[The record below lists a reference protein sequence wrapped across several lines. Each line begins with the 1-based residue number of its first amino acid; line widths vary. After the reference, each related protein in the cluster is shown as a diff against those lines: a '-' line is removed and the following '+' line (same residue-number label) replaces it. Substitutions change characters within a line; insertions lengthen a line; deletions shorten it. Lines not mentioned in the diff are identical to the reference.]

1 MVKGKAHSD
10 EVRAQVIAALLA
22 GQGVNDVARR
32 YKVPKATVSRIKN
45 ELTPTQLEQVGT
57 EKRERIADLIEGH
70 LNESLKAAAAIA
82 RKTRDN
88 AWLSKQNAAD
98 IAVFYGVLTD
108 KAVRILE
115 AAESAGQSEGE
126 GEAEEGAGGV

>member
-1 MVKGKAHSD
+1 VKGKAHTD

-22 GQGVNDVARR
+22 GQGVSEVARA

-45 ELTPTQLEQVGT
+45 ELTPKQLEQIGT
-57 EKRERIADLIEGH
+57 EKRERIGDLIEGH
-70 LNESLKAAAAIA
+70 LSESLKAAATIA
-82 RKTRDN
+82 RKTNDD
-88 AWLSKQNAAD
+88 AWLTKQNAAD

-115 AAESAGQSEGE
+115 AAESAREPEGE
-126 GEAEEGAGGV
+126 GEAPEGA

>member
-1 MVKGKAHSD
+1 MPKGKAHSD

-22 GQGVNDVARR
+22 GQGVSDVARR

-45 ELTPTQLEQVGT
+45 ELTPAQLEQVGT

-70 LNESLKAAAAIA
+70 LVTSLKAAAAIA
-82 RKTRDN
+82 GKTKDDS
-88 AWLSKQNAAD
+88 WLTKQNAAD

-115 AAESAGQSEGE
+115 AAESANQSGGESGEKEGT
-126 GEAEEGAGGV
+126 GGV

>member
-1 MVKGKAHSD
+1 MKGKAHSD

-22 GQGVNDVARR
+22 GQGVTEVARA

-45 ELTPTQLEQVGT
+45 ELTPAQLEQVGT
-57 EKRERIADLIEGH
+57 EKRERIGDLIEGH
-70 LNESLKAAAAIA
+70 LSASLKAAATIA
-82 RKTRDN
+82 RKTTDD
-88 AWLSKQNAAD
+88 AWLTKQNAAD

-115 AAESAGQSEGE
+115 AAESANQSEGE
-126 GEAEEGAGGV
+126 GASEGGAGGV